1 MGGHA
6 AGRRGVFFDQGRE
19 KSQGVGSGDGDW
31 VEGEVR
37 KRSNVNKELS
47 TGEIEVVILTLQIWS
62 KAEVPPFTLEAETDG
77 GSDLRMRYRYL
88 DIRRSPI
95 CENLLFKHEL
105 CMEIRR
111 YLSDRDF
118 IEVET
123 PLLVKS
129 TPEGARDFVVPSRL
143 HAKAYYALPQSPQLF
158 KQLLMVG
165 GMDRYFQL
173 ARCFRDEDYRAD
185 RQPEFTQLDCEL
197 SFVDKD
203 GDNGGI

>member
-1 MGGHA
+1 M
-6 AGRRGVFFDQGRE
+6 
-19 KSQGVGSGDGDW
+19 
-31 VEGEVR
+31 
-37 KRSNVNKELS
+37 
-47 TGEIEVVILTLQIWS
+47 
-62 KAEVPPFTLEAETDG
+62 
-77 GSDLRMRYRYL
+77 
-88 DIRRSPI
+88 
-95 CENLLFKHEL
+95 
-105 CMEIRR
+105 
-111 YLSDRDF
+111 
-118 IEVET
+118 ET

-158 KQLLMVG
+158 KQLLMIG

-203 GDNGGI
+203 GVMAVFEGLIRHLFSKMLKVDIGDFPRMSYEESMRIFGTDKPDLYFTFHRCKQVFWECDGGFVSRRGGMGFADTEGGYFDAQGFG